1 MKQLKTTLLL
11 LASIIWQGAQAQE
24 TSTAIEGID
33 PNDPFEMQKPQS
45 DNRAISSL
53 TANFSPGWITS
64 EVETP
69 HYGSHSWQPG
79 SGFELAYRYIGNHGY
94 GFALTYSNNSTEY
107 DGAYQLGLT
116 GITGSVVYGGRIA
129 RQWIASVEVGIG
141 YTYYTDGGHK
151 SQDGLAT
158 RYAFSFEYQL
168 AKHFGIGIGMSNQ
181 LSRFPDNN
189 YSMAK
194 DKINGFS
201 RLALN
206 AGLHIYL

>member
-24 TSTAIEGID
+24 TSTAVEGID

-107 DGAYQLGLT
+107 DGTYQLGLT